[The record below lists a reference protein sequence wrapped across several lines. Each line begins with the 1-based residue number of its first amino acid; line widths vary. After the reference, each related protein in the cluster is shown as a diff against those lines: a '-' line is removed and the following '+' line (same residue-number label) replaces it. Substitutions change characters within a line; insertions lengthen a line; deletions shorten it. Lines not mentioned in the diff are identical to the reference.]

1 MDFAFTHEQ
10 EALRDL
16 AHKILADHVTQE
28 RLKVVEA
35 SNEWFDR
42 EAWNALAQA
51 NLIGIGFSE
60 EVGGGGLGFVE
71 VALVLEQIGRTV
83 APVPY
88 LATVVMGGMPV
99 ERFGSDEQ
107 RRRLLLPVSAGES
120 VLTAA
125 LIEAAA
131 DDPSNLGTT
140 ATRDGTRWRLDGTKI
155 FVPAAHLAERILVP
169 ARTGAGQ
176 VGLFLLDPR
185 AKGVDLQR
193 QKATSGERVTRLV
206 LTGAE
211 VDERDVLGDPSAGGD
226 ALQWT
231 VEHTLAGLC
240 AIELGVAAEA
250 LRMTAEYTSKREQF
264 GKAVGSFQAVGQR
277 AADAYIDVEAIRLST
292 WQAVWRLAE
301 GLPATEEV
309 RIAKFW
315 AAEGGHRVT
324 YAAQHLHGGIGV
336 DVDYP
341 LHRYYTWSKQ
351 QQLTLGSAHPQLVK
365 LGALMAAQDV

>member
-28 RLKVVEA
+28 RLKIVEA
-35 SNEWFDR
+35 GNEWFDR
-42 EAWNALAQA
+42 EAWGALAQA
-51 NLIGIGFSE
+51 NLIGLGFSE
-60 EVGGGGLGFVE
+60 EYGGSGLGLIE

-88 LATVVMGGMPV
+88 LATVVMGGMPI
-99 ERFGSDEQ
+99 ERFGNDEQ
-107 RRRLLLPVSAGES
+107 RRRLLLPVAAGET

-125 LIEAAA
+125 LITEAS
-131 DDPSNLGTT
+131 DDPFVVGTT
-140 ATRDGTRWRLDGTKI
+140 ARRDGSRWRLDGTKI

-169 ARTGAGQ
+169 ARTGGAK
-176 VGLFLLDPR
+176 VGLFLLDPG

-206 LTGAE
+206 LEGAAVE
-211 VDERDVLGDPSAGGD
+211 ERDVLGDPERGNE

-231 VEHTLAGLC
+231 VERTLAGLC
-240 AIELGVAAEA
+240 AVELGVAAEA
-250 LRMTAEYTSKREQF
+250 LRLTAEYTSKREQF
-264 GKAVGSFQAVGQR
+264 GKPVGSFQAVGQR
-277 AADAYIDVEAIRLST
+277 AADAYIDVEAIRLTT

-301 GLPATEEV
+301 GLPATDEV

-351 QQLTLGSAHPQLVK
+351 QELTLGSAHPQLVK
-365 LGALMAAQDV
+365 LGASMAAQDV